1 MKKTN
6 ASINLTINGDTPL
19 VSIKHS
25 TDNINDLIALILMML
40 NGEAYTMVLYKLQE
54 MTKEGLVKLEDYDT
68 IIEKLKILI
77 TMVEES
83 TKVPAMKPSQ
93 VYGYRGES

>member
-19 VSIKHS
+19 VTVKHT
-25 TDNINDLIALILMML
+25 TDNL
-40 NGEAYTMVLYKLQE
+40 NNL
-54 MTKEGLVKLEDYDT
+54 YDT